1 MTSIPKLQNENN
13 RLNKEIKIQK
23 DLAEK
28 YKFKLINIEKEKGQL
43 ITTLQKKENKIKEDN
58 NLINELKNE
67 IEIIKSNL
75 LIEEDNKKENS
86 ELGIQKDELIEK
98 QKLNNDK
105 INELLDKM

>member
-43 ITTLQKKENKIKEDN
+43 ITTLQKKRK
-58 NLINELKNE
+58 
-67 IEIIKSNL
+67 
-75 LIEEDNKKENS
+75 
-86 ELGIQKDELIEK
+86 
-98 QKLNNDK
+98 
-105 INELLDKM
+105 